1 MIKALKFSGTVLL
14 MLLSCFSFLKAQTG
28 KPASAKEDVIL
39 MLNGEEKHGRITE
52 MQTNTIKFIHTGETL
67 VYDLK
72 KADINKITFASGRVE
87 VVSAAAGNPAKEPV
101 ETGRPIEAGLVAI
114 LPFKYIAVNEPL
126 QQVNEKGEKL
136 QNDTYVYLS
145 KRNGQYKFQ
154 DPNTTNALLY
164 KKGIDG
170 NTIKGYTYDELCKVL
185 GAEFVLLG
193 TLSRSVKESVN
204 SSSSSTTKHE
214 DGKRQQDNSANT
226 TVENQYENEVTL
238 GIFNKQNEKIFANRR
253 TAFLNNEGSYHDA
266 LFYMLKRSP
275 VYNK

>member
-1 MIKALKFSGTVLL
+1 MTQAMKFLMAVLL
-14 MLLSCFSFLKAQTG
+14 VLLSGASFLQAQTG
-28 KPASAKEDVIL
+28 KTSPAKEDVIL
-39 MLNGEEKHGRITE
+39 MLNGEEKHGKITA
-52 MQTNTIKFIHTGETL
+52 MQATTIKFIHSGETL
-67 VYDLK
+67 VYDLNK
-72 KADINKITFASGRVE
+72 SDISKITFSSGRVE
-87 VVSAAAGNPAKEPV
+87 VISAPAGNTGREPV
-101 ETGRPIEAGLVAI
+101 DNGRPIEPGLVAI

-145 KRNGQYKFQ
+145 KRNGPYKFQ

-164 KKGIDG
+164 KKGIDN
-170 NTIKGYTYDELCKVL
+170 NTIKGYTYDELCRIL
-185 GAEFVLLG
+185 GAEFVLQG

-204 SSSSSTTKHE
+204 SFNTGTTKYDDNKKRHDNSSS
-214 DGKRQQDNSANT
+214 T

-238 GIFNKQNEKIFANRR
+238 GIFNQRNEKIFTNRR

>member
-1 MIKALKFSGTVLL
+1 MTKTLKFVVAVVG
-14 MLLSCFSFLKAQTG
+14 MLLTGLSVLKAQTG
-28 KPASAKEDVIL
+28 KTSPGKEDVIL
-39 MLNGEEKHGRITE
+39 MLNGEEKHGKITE
-52 MQTNTIKFIHTGETL
+52 MHPNTLKFIHTGETL
-67 VYDLK
+67 VYELK

-87 VVSAAAGNPAKEPV
+87 VVNAPSAGAGKQDADA
-101 ETGRPIEAGLVAI
+101 GRPIEPGLVAI

-126 QQVNEKGEKL
+126 QQVIEKGEKL

-164 KKGIDG
+164 KKGIDA
-170 NTIKGYTYDELCKVL
+170 NTIKGYTYDELCKIL
-185 GAEFVLLG
+185 GAEFVLQG

-204 SSSSSTTKHE
+204 SSSTTTSQSEGNK
-214 DGKRQQDNSANT
+214 KQRDNSANT

>member
-1 MIKALKFSGTVLL
+1 MTKTLKFVVAVVG
-14 MLLSCFSFLKAQTG
+14 MLLTGLSVLKAQTG
-28 KPASAKEDVIL
+28 KTSPGKEDVIL
-39 MLNGEEKHGRITE
+39 MLNGEEKHGKITE
-52 MQTNTIKFIHTGETL
+52 MHPNALKFIHTGETL
-67 VYDLK
+67 VYELK

-87 VVSAAAGNPAKEPV
+87 VVNAPSAGAGKQDADA
-101 ETGRPIEAGLVAI
+101 GRPIEPGLVAI

-126 QQVNEKGEKL
+126 QQVIEKGEKL

-164 KKGIDG
+164 KKGIDA
-170 NTIKGYTYDELCKVL
+170 NTIKGYTYDELCKIL
-185 GAEFVLLG
+185 GAEFVLQG

-204 SSSSSTTKHE
+204 SSSTTTSQSEGNK
-214 DGKRQQDNSANT
+214 KQRDNSANT

>member
-1 MIKALKFSGTVLL
+1 MIKALKFIVTVLL
-14 MLLSCFSFLKAQTG
+14 ILLNCFSFLKAQTG
-28 KPASAKEDVIL
+28 KPVPGKEDVVL
-39 MLNGEEKHGRITE
+39 MLNGEEKHGKITAME
-52 MQTNTIKFIHTGETL
+52 ANTIKFIHTGETL

-72 KADINKITFASGRVE
+72 KADINKITFASGRIE
-87 VVSAAAGNPAKEPV
+87 VVTAATGKEPV

-114 LPFKYIAVNEPL
+114 LPFKFIAVNEPL
-126 QQVNEKGEKL
+126 QQVHEKEEKL

-145 KRNGQYKFQ
+145 KRSGAYKFQ

-170 NTIKGYTYDELCKVL
+170 NTIKGYTYDELCQVL
-185 GAEFVLLG
+185 GAEFVLQG

-204 SSSSSTTKHE
+204 SSNSGTTKYE
-214 DGKRQQDNSANT
+214 DNKKQHDNSSNT

-238 GIFNKQNEKIFANRR
+238 GIFNKRNEKIFANRR